1 MSTQRGIPAEHAVP
15 SGGGWGALLRRAG
28 SSPSGLSSA
37 EASRRARALR
47 LGALE
52 QNNRRKTLHELYAL
66 VTNPLIVI
74 LFLVCLVDIFLG
86 QTTGAVIILV
96 ILGLSLGINA
106 YQTFQTQHALEKL
119 RAQTAPA
126 ATVLRDGQWR
136 EVPKA
141 ELVAGDIVALAGGDL
156 VPADCRLLAA
166 DNLHIQQSALTGES
180 LPAEKQALPEAG
192 DEKPAP
198 DHPAFI
204 FLGTSVVS
212 GTGTAVVLAAGA
224 ATRFGDLASRLALRR
239 PETEFERGLRDFGS
253 MIMRFVVFLTMFV
266 FAVNIV
272 LRHDPMEALLFA
284 VALAVGLTPEFL
296 PMITTVTLAKAA
308 IAMSKQRVLVKH
320 LSAVQNL
327 GSIDI
332 LCSDKTGTLT
342 ASEMSL
348 QSVVGPFGATD
359 EAPLRYA
366 LLQIEHKSG
375 MDTPL
380 DTAIRA
386 YAASH
391 PIDPKSAHAARLVD
405 ELPFD
410 FERRR
415 ASVVVEREGR
425 RFLVCKGA
433 PESVLPIST
442 HARNSGL
449 KIALDPEDR
458 AKAQDLVTA
467 MCQDGNRVLAIAMRE
482 VPEQD
487 AYSVVDEREL
497 ELLGFLAFFDPPLP
511 GVGAVLKALAEDGVA
526 VKILSGDNELVVRHI
541 CGKVGLDMQRVLN
554 GDELERMNDLALAK
568 VAESTVAFARLSPA
582 QKDRILQALRWRGH
596 VVGFLGDGIND
607 ASSLYTADVGISVST
622 AVEVAKEA
630 ADIILLESSL
640 AVLHRGIQE
649 GRKAFGNVMK
659 YMLMETSSN
668 FGNMVSMALASLF
681 LPFLPMLPAQILLN
695 NFIYDAAQVTIP
707 TDRVDD
713 SMLLKPR
720 RWSIRLIRDF
730 MLTVGPLSS
739 IFDVLTFFLL
749 LKVFRAPEAFFQ
761 TGWFIES
768 LLTQVLVIFV
778 IRTAGS
784 PLRNR
789 ASTALTVN
797 VLVAVLAGVLIPF
810 TPLGALVGFVAVPAS
825 YIATFVLLTASYLVL
840 VNLLKYRIFARV
852 LA

>member
-1 MSTQRGIPAEHAVP
+1 MSTPRGTFAEHAVP
-15 SGGGWGALLRRAG
+15 SGGGWESLLRRAG
-28 SSPSGLSSA
+28 SSAAGLSSA
-37 EASRRARALR
+37 EAGRRARASRSGVLQ
-47 LGALE
+47 
-52 QNNRRKTLHELYAL
+52 QNSRRKTLHELYAL

-74 LFLVCLVDIFLG
+74 LILVCLVDIFLG

-106 YQTFQTQHALEKL
+106 YQTFQTQHALERL
-119 RAQTAPA
+119 RARTALT
-126 ATVLRDGQWR
+126 ATVLRDGQWQ
-136 EVPKA
+136 EVPKS
-141 ELVAGDIVALAGGDL
+141 ELVVGDIVALAGGDL

-166 DNLHIQQSALTGES
+166 DNLHVQQSALTGES
-180 LPAEKQALPEAG
+180 LSPEKQALPEAAG
-192 DEKPAP
+192 EEPAP
-198 DHPAFI
+198 HHPAYI

-212 GTGTAVVLAAGA
+212 GTGTALVLAVGT
-224 ATRFGDLASRLALRR
+224 ATMFGDLASRLALRR

-253 MIMRFVVFLTMFV
+253 MIMRFVFFLTMFV
-266 FAVNIV
+266 FAVKV
-272 LRHDPMEALLFA
+272 GLRHDPLEALLFA

-308 IAMSKQRVLVKH
+308 IAMSQQRVLVKH

-348 QSVVGPFGATD
+348 QSVLGPFGAPD
-359 EAPLRYA
+359 EVPLRFA

-380 DTAIRA
+380 DTAIRR
-386 YAASH
+386 YAGTH
-391 PIDPKSAHAARLVD
+391 PIESKPDRTTSLVD

-415 ASVVVEREGR
+415 ASVVLEHEGR

-442 HARNSGL
+442 HARPSGQMV
-449 KIALDPEDR
+449 ALGPR
-458 AKAQDLVTA
+458 GRSQAQELVTSL
-467 MCQDGNRVLAIAMRE
+467 CQDGNRVLAIAVRE
-482 VPEQD
+482 VSTQD
-487 AYSVVDEREL
+487 AYSLVEERDL

-511 GVGAVLKALAEDGVA
+511 EVAPVLKALAEDGVA
-526 VKILSGDNELVVRHI
+526 VKILSGDNELVVRHT
-541 CGKVGLDMQRVLN
+541 CGKVGLDADRVLK
-554 GDELERMNDLALAK
+554 GDELERMNDSALAN
-568 VAESTVAFARLSPA
+568 VAERTVAFARLSPA
-582 QKDRILQALRWRGH
+582 QKDRILQALRRRGH

-607 ASSLYTADVGISVST
+607 APSLYSADVGISVHS
-622 AVEVAKEA
+622 AVDVAKEA

-797 VLVAVLAGVLIPF
+797 VLVAVLAGVLVPF

-825 YIATFVLLTASYLVL
+825 YIATFVLLTASYLLL

-852 LA
+852 LG